1 MLDDASDCRLLLGHT
16 RASGTVAGTSRRPS
30 SLEIDTSLARAKGV
44 NNRELRSDEG
54 TSGTSVNVSVEER
67 MDVAADNVN
76 DSAESAGI
84 FLPDVERLSGGAWSR
99 VSGASE
105 RGLARRDEGCELAG
119 GSVSGENTLVSDND
133 EFNERPFTPCNDVSD
148 LLGGARN
155 TSLRN
160 EDTEDH
166 LEAGSLA
173 SSTDVLETR
182 AVSAVDTD
190 GGESLRLDEGNIS
203 ED

>member
-1 MLDDASDCRLLLGHT
+1 VLSDASDSCLLLRDT

-30 SLEIDTSLARAKGV
+30 SLQVDTSLARAKGI
-44 NNRELRSDEG
+44 NNRELGSDEG

-67 MDVAADNVN
+67 MNVAADNVN
-76 DSAESAGI
+76 DSAENAGI
-84 FLPDVERLSGGAWSR
+84 CLPDVERLSGGAWSR
-99 VSGASE
+99 VSSASE
-105 RGLARRDEGCELAG
+105 RGLARRDEGCELAS

-148 LLGGARN
+148 LLSSSRN
-155 TSLRN
+155 TGLRN
-160 EDTEDH
+160 EDTKDH

-190 GGESLRLDEGNIS
+190 GGEAL
-203 ED
+203 